1 MSEEKCFHELK
12 LKDVASWLLPSLVAN
27 CPDRLP
33 KYQQLPNSLLLPM
46 LVQIPSLQR
55 SAVWKQAQVELL
67 WDSIMRGFPIGSFVV
82 SKIISNQVSRTGKYG
97 EEWKNVEVS
106 HHLLDGQ
113 QRCNAICLGFI
124 PFPEHGNSKDVSAI
138 LWLDLAP
145 KGQINS
151 TRDYWLRLTTTAH
164 PWGFQRDDKAT
175 RLPIS
180 DIRDGLK
187 NFGWLDANYDRL
199 PGKEERPRPVE
210 VYPAPKSASAPI
222 PFSLLLNLVEK
233 VDNKDQ
239 FWDKIKE
246 RLKDSKNY
254 GWAEKAQEAIIQSS
268 DGDLNRIFNGLKRC
282 QNYTII
288 ALQVS
293 HDSIITSSISEDREF
308 ETSQTP
314 IIKDISN
321 VEHLFSRLNS
331 KGTTL
336 EGLELTYSMIK
347 AYWPGIEKAIDKLNI
362 KPMPPAHLAMLGARL
377 ALTEKKKLQS
387 SLSVSD
393 LRRIAVDVKKSEDK
407 EKLESFFDLCEIE
420 NQYFDK
426 VLKLVDLWLLYRG
439 DIDCGL
445 LYVLRTSLAVEAPDV
460 YLLLMWWARESLIEY
475 NWNVEQAASNTIEQ
489 RPKLIALAT
498 TLHWFSVDSAAAV
511 GKLFIENKIS
521 ALSSMENE
529 FNGILNFYSGEEND
543 SKIVL
548 KVLSSKNLNKILTKP
563 QNNDDLKNW
572 RWWTEYI
579 NNSKFERNEILE
591 REKGLVP
598 FLNRLFEGN
607 TGRGKARYLLLYAQR
622 KYLARKFSDYDPSN
636 SDLWEQD
643 NRPWDFDHILP
654 SAVLGYN
661 QGTFR
666 EVCRQWAGTIGNLRA
681 WPMEEN
687 RSRGD
692 QQAFKTITGCDVE
705 NSFLT
710 TNDISSF
717 SMERDDVYDLKKSHT
732 FVCAVRERLLKI
744 YEEWQ
749 KFLPV
754 KNLLSTCPITPMPG
768 EYMTVN
774 EIDHFYINQ
783 PHNN

>member
-1 MSEEKCFHELK
+1 MNKEKCFHELTLKGISSWMLPDLVDNDLDK
-12 LKDVASWLLPSLVAN
+12 LPQSSA
-27 CPDRLP
+27 
-33 KYQQLPNSLLLPM
+33 LPM

-55 SAVWKQAQVELL
+55 RAVWKQAQVELL
-67 WDSIMRGFPIGSFVV
+67 WDSIMRGFPVGSFVV
-82 SKIISNQVSRTGKYG
+82 SKNIPNQYARTGIYG
-97 EEWKNVEVS
+97 KAWNAEVEVS

-124 PFPEHGNSKDVSAI
+124 DPFQENRNQNQIDVSENIVSAI

-145 KGQINS
+145 DIKNINS
-151 TRDYWLRLTTTAH
+151 TRDYWFRLTTTAH
-164 PWGFQRDDKAT
+164 PWGFQSDDNAN
-175 RLPIS
+175 RLAVS
-180 DIRDGLK
+180 DIRAGLVE
-187 NFGWLDANYDRL
+187 FGWLGENQIRL
-199 PGKEERPRPVE
+199 PGKEKRPIPIE
-210 VYPAPKSASAPI
+210 VYPARKSASAPI
-222 PFSLLLNLVEK
+222 PFSWLLKLIEKEEEYENKEDNFWVVIKNRLEGLNNYK
-233 VDNKDQ
+233 
-239 FWDKIKE
+239 WA
-246 RLKDSKNY
+246 KN
-254 GWAEKAQEAIIQSS
+254 ALETINSS
-268 DGDLNRIFNGLKRC
+268 SNPKYLHRIFNGLKRC

-293 HDSIITSSISEDREF
+293 HDSITTSSISEDRES
-308 ETSQTP
+308 ETAQTSV
-314 IIKDISN
+314 IKDISN

-347 AYWPGIEKAIDKLNI
+347 AYWPGIEKTIDKLNI

-393 LRRIAVDVKKSEDK
+393 LRRIAVDGKKSEDK

-426 VLKLVDLWLLYRG
+426 VLKLVDLWLLYTG
-439 DIDCGL
+439 DNDCGL

-489 RPKLIALAT
+489 RPKLIALVT

-548 KVLSSKNLNKILTKP
+548 KVLSSKNLNEILTKP

-579 NNSKFERNEILE
+579 NNSKFERNEILS
-591 REKGLVP
+591 REKGLLP

-654 SAVLGYN
+654 SAVLGHN

-687 RSRGD
+687 RYRGD

-717 SMERDDVYDLKKSHT
+717 SMERDDV
-732 FVCAVRERLLKI
+732 
-744 YEEWQ
+744 
-749 KFLPV
+749 
-754 KNLLSTCPITPMPG
+754 
-768 EYMTVN
+768 
-774 EIDHFYINQ
+774 
-783 PHNN
+783 